1 MNTLR
6 NYEAKVFNKINPLV
20 NFSVTRYVLAVG
32 IFVAVAIFG
41 IVSIRGLG
49 VDLLPNIVI
58 PAVVVRTSYPGAT
71 PSVMD
76 LQVTQVIENVVSTVS
91 GITDINSFSSQG
103 ISRVILTFDPSTDKY
118 ADANQVATAVSAAVR
133 SLPANVTAP
142 TIQTFD
148 PNSAP
153 VIQFGLAGQGTDLA
167 DVNDYVQNVLGPSLE
182 RIDGVATVL
191 TDGGPS
197 KQFEVLLNP
206 DRLRYYNLA
215 PQDVVSAIS
224 NSALQMPI
232 GTIVKNNNCADL
244 LHAEPAH
251 RHYADRPD
259 ARGFQP
265 GDQGGPGGKR
275 VGEPGSH
282 RLCPGERE
290 AGSPGLRPE
299 DH

>member
-133 SLPANVTAP
+133 NLPANVTAP

-232 GTIVKNNNCADL
+232 ETMSRTTTRSPSPRRTSPPTFRRSPRRSWIPTGGSGWTKWEAC
-244 LHAEPAH
+244 
-251 RHYADRPD
+251 
-259 ARGFQP
+259 
-265 GDQGGPGGKR
+265 GGPR
-275 VGEPGSH
+275 QPPTMPG
-282 RLCPGERE
+282 
-290 AGSPGLRPE
+290 
-299 DH
+299 